1 MKKQGG
7 FQVLLLLRIYFK
19 FSTITLGNHLSGIF
33 EFRYFF
39 QVTLV
44 KMLNFTHL
52 HVHSQYSI
60 LDGACDLKALVKKAS
75 LLGMKGVAVT
85 DHGNLFGTK
94 AFLEAAAGISDFK
107 PVIGCE
113 TYVAR
118 RSRLDKVDPVDRKGE
133 HLILLAK
140 NPIGYQNLVK
150 LISSSWTE
158 GFYYKPRIDK
168 QLLKDHHE
176 GLIASSACLAGEIPR
191 AIQAGN
197 MSRAEAVLAE
207 YKELF
212 GDDFYLELMRH
223 KATDPTRD
231 TSVYERQEEVCKAL
245 IGLSRKFKVRLI
257 ASNDVHFLNESD
269 SEMHDR
275 LLCVNT
281 GKFMDDPDRLRYTG
295 QEWLKSQEEMYKLF
309 SDIPEAL
316 ENTMEVLD
324 KIEVYD
330 LNRDPIMP
338 DFPLPENFTDA
349 DEYLRHLTYKGAE
362 RRYPEITSEL
372 TERIDFE
379 LAVIKKMGYP
389 GYFLIVQDLLNAARE
404 MGVAVGPGRG
414 SAAGSVVAY
423 ATRITDVDPLKYN
436 LLFER
441 FLNPDRVS
449 LPDIDIDF
457 DEDGRD
463 RVLKWVVNKYGRD
476 KVAQVITFGTMAA
489 KGAIRDVGRVH
500 RMPIEQVNAL
510 TKLIPTR
517 PGITLRAAFEEV
529 PELKAAKLSSN
540 KLVAETLKYAEELE
554 GSIRQTGLHACGI
567 IIGRDEL
574 TQHIPV
580 ATNKESDLLVTQ
592 FDGDYI
598 EKVGMLKMDFLGLKT
613 LAIIKDAVIN
623 IKLSKGTDVDI
634 ETIPFDDPFTYE
646 LFSLGKT
653 TGIFQFESDGM
664 KKYLRELKPNQIED
678 LIAMNALY
686 RPGPMEYIPRYINRK
701 HGREKIEYDI
711 PAMEKYLKET
721 YGITVYQ
728 EQVMLLSQ
736 ELAGFSKGDADSL
749 RKAMGK
755 KIESLMVKLKPQ
767 FFEGCKKNGIH
778 EETVTKIWKDW
789 EAFANYAFN
798 KSHSTCYAYVAYR
811 QGYLKAHYPAEFMA
825 AILSRNLSDLKEITL
840 FLDECKRMG
849 ILVLGPDVNESEN
862 KFTVNRKGEIRF
874 GMAGIKNV
882 GEAAV
887 MSITDERKKNGP
899 FTSIFDFT
907 RRISSHHINKRC
919 MEALAKSGAFD
930 CFEGMHRSQLF
941 HKENGEETT
950 FLESI
955 IRHATDYHSRKSSS
969 QQSLFGEAEEVEM
982 VDLRL
987 PDSPPWSRLEQLRYE
1002 KEITGFYMSGHPLD
1016 DYKLE
1021 IEHFC
1026 NVTTEQLKAD
1036 LRPFKG
1042 KEVCFAGTVI
1052 NANHKTGKNGKPFG
1066 SFVIEDYLDFIS
1078 ISLFSE
1084 DYLRMKHFMEE
1095 GQHVFVKVRIEP
1107 RFDNPDQLTLR
1118 VLHVSL
1124 LAEVLEKNAKLLT
1137 LTFPIVELNEA
1148 VVDEILQLVKKHKG
1162 KCQLRIR
1169 VVDPGESFSIDLPS
1183 KKFRVNAKEVV
1194 QAVMDFPGISFHLS
1208 E

>member
-1 MKKQGG
+1 
-7 FQVLLLLRIYFK
+7 
-19 FSTITLGNHLSGIF
+19 
-33 EFRYFF
+33 
-39 QVTLV
+39 
-44 KMLNFTHL
+44 MLNFTHL

-60 LDGACDLKALVKKAS
+60 LDGACDVKALVKKAS
-75 LLGMKGVAVT
+75 TLGMKGIAIT
-85 DHGNLFGTK
+85 DHGNLFGAK
-94 AFLEAAAGISDFK
+94 AFLEAASGFKDLK

-118 RSRLDKVDPVDRKGE
+118 RSRFDKIDPADRKGE

-140 NPIGYQNLVK
+140 NLTGYQNLVK
-150 LISSSWTE
+150 LISYSWTE

-168 QLLKDHHE
+168 QLLKDYHE
-176 GLIASSACLAGEIPR
+176 GLVVSSACLAGEIPR

-197 MSRAEAVLAE
+197 MNKAEAAVAE
-207 YKELF
+207 YKEVF
-212 GDDFYLELMRH
+212 GEDFYLELMRH
-223 KATDPTRD
+223 KVTDPTRD
-231 TSVYERQEEVCKAL
+231 ASVYERQAEVEKIL
-245 IGLSRKFKVRLI
+245 IKLSRKFNVRLI
-257 ASNDVHFLNESD
+257 ASNDVHFLNEAD
-269 SEMHDR
+269 AGMHDR

-295 QEWLKSQEEMYKLF
+295 QEWLKSQEEMYSIF

-316 ENTMEVLD
+316 ENTMEVLE

-349 DEYLRHLTYKGAE
+349 DEYLRYLTYKGAE

-372 TERIDFE
+372 NERIDFE
-379 LAVIKKMGYP
+379 LATVKKMGYP

-423 ATRITDVDPLKYN
+423 CIRITDVDPLKYN

-463 RVLKWVVNKYGRD
+463 RVLKWVVGKYGRE

-500 RMPIEQVNAL
+500 RMPIEQVTAL
-510 TKLIPTR
+510 TKLIPSR
-517 PGITLRAAFEEV
+517 PGITLKDAFEEV

-540 KLVAETLKYAEELE
+540 KLIAETLKYAEELE

-567 IIGRDEL
+567 IIGRDDL
-574 TQHIPV
+574 TRYIPV
-580 ATNKESDLLVTQ
+580 ATNKESELLVTQ

-613 LAIIKDAVIN
+613 LAIIKDAIDN
-623 IKLSKGTDVDI
+623 IKLSKGFDLDI
-634 ETIPFDDPFTYE
+634 ESVPFDDQHTYE
-646 LFSLGKT
+646 LFSQGKT

-686 RPGPMEYIPRYINRK
+686 RPGPMEYIPRFINRK

-711 PAMEKYLKET
+711 PVMEKYLKDT

-736 ELAGFSKGDADSL
+736 ELAGFSKGEADSL
-749 RKAMGK
+749 RKAMAK
-755 KIESLMVKLKPQ
+755 KIEELMNKLKPK
-767 FFEGCKKNGIH
+767 FFEGCRKNGIH

-811 QGYLKAHYPAEFMA
+811 QAYIKAHYPAEFMA
-825 AILSRNLSDLKEITL
+825 AVLSRNLSDLKEITL

-849 ILVLGPDVNESEN
+849 LSVLGPDVNESEHR
-862 KFTVNRKGEIRF
+862 FTVNRKGEIRF

-887 MSITDERKKNGP
+887 MAITGERKKNGP
-899 FTSIFDFT
+899 FISIFDFT

-919 MEALAKSGAFD
+919 MEALARAGAFD
-930 CFEGMHRSQLF
+930 CFEGMHRAQLF
-941 HKENGEETT
+941 HKVNGEETT
-950 FLESI
+950 FLESV

-969 QQSLFGEAEEVEM
+969 QQSLFGEAEVVEM
-982 VDLRL
+982 IDLRL
-987 PDSPPWSRLEQLRYE
+987 PDCPPWSRLDQLRYE

-1016 DYKLE
+1016 DFKLE
-1021 IEHFC
+1021 IEQFC
-1026 NVTTEQLKAD
+1026 NVTSEQLKSD
-1036 LRPFKG
+1036 LSSFKG
-1042 KEVCFAGTVI
+1042 KEVCFAGTVVS
-1052 NANHKTGKNGKPFG
+1052 ATHKTGKTGKPFG
-1066 SFVIEDYLDFIS
+1066 SFTIEDYVDFIS
-1078 ISLFSE
+1078 VSLFSE
-1084 DYLRMKHFMEE
+1084 DYLRFKHFMDE
-1095 GQHVFVKVRIEP
+1095 GQHVFIKVKIEP
-1107 RFDNPDQLTLR
+1107 RYDNPDQLTLK

-1124 LAEVLEKNAKLLT
+1124 LAEVIEKNAKLLT
-1137 LTFPIVELNEA
+1137 LTFPIDELNDEA
-1148 VVDEILQLVKKHKG
+1148 VDKIHQLVTNNKG
-1162 KCQLRIR
+1162 KCRLRIR
-1169 VVDPGESFSIDLPS
+1169 VIDQEKAFNIELQS
-1183 KKFRVNAKEVV
+1183 KKFRVNAKEVIK
-1194 QAVMDFPGISFHLS
+1194 AVRDFPGISFHLS

>member
-1 MKKQGG
+1 
-7 FQVLLLLRIYFK
+7 
-19 FSTITLGNHLSGIF
+19 
-33 EFRYFF
+33 
-39 QVTLV
+39 
-44 KMLNFTHL
+44 MLNFTHL

-60 LDGACDLKALVKKAS
+60 LDGACDVKALVKKAS
-75 LLGMKGVAVT
+75 TLGMKGIAIT
-85 DHGNLFGTK
+85 DHGNLFGAK
-94 AFLEAAAGISDFK
+94 AFLEAASGFKDLK

-118 RSRLDKVDPVDRKGE
+118 RSRFDKIDPADRKGE

-140 NPIGYQNLVK
+140 NLTGYQNLVK
-150 LISSSWTE
+150 LISYSWTE

-168 QLLKDHHE
+168 QLLKDYHE
-176 GLIASSACLAGEIPR
+176 GLVVSSACLAGEIPR

-197 MSRAEAVLAE
+197 MNKAEAAVAE
-207 YKELF
+207 YKEVF
-212 GDDFYLELMRH
+212 GEDFYLELMRH
-223 KATDPTRD
+223 KVTDPTRD
-231 TSVYERQEEVCKAL
+231 ASVYERQAEVEKIL
-245 IGLSRKFKVRLI
+245 IKLSRKFNVRLI
-257 ASNDVHFLNESD
+257 ASNDVHFLNEAD
-269 SEMHDR
+269 AGMHDR

-295 QEWLKSQEEMYKLF
+295 QEWLKSQEEMYSIF

-316 ENTMEVLD
+316 ENTMEVLE

-349 DEYLRHLTYKGAE
+349 DEYLRYLTYKGAE

-372 TERIDFE
+372 NERIDFE
-379 LAVIKKMGYP
+379 LATVKKMGYP

-423 ATRITDVDPLKYN
+423 CIRITDVDPLKYN

-463 RVLKWVVNKYGRD
+463 RVLKWVVGKYGRE

-500 RMPIEQVNAL
+500 RMPIEQVTAL
-510 TKLIPTR
+510 TKLIPSR
-517 PGITLRAAFEEV
+517 PGITLKDAFEEV

-540 KLVAETLKYAEELE
+540 KLIAETLKYAEELE

-567 IIGRDEL
+567 IIGRDDL
-574 TQHIPV
+574 TRYIPV
-580 ATNKESDLLVTQ
+580 ATNKESELLVTQ

-613 LAIIKDAVIN
+613 LAIIKDAIDN
-623 IKLSKGTDVDI
+623 IKLSKGFDLDI
-634 ETIPFDDPFTYE
+634 ESVPFDDQHTYE
-646 LFSLGKT
+646 LFSQGKT

-686 RPGPMEYIPRYINRK
+686 RPGPMEYIPRFINRK

-711 PAMEKYLKET
+711 PVMEKYLKDT

-736 ELAGFSKGDADSL
+736 ELAGFSKGEADSL
-749 RKAMGK
+749 RKAMAK
-755 KIESLMVKLKPQ
+755 KIEELMNKLKPK
-767 FFEGCKKNGIH
+767 FFEGCRKNGIH

-811 QGYLKAHYPAEFMA
+811 QAYIKAHYPAEFMA
-825 AILSRNLSDLKEITL
+825 AVLSRNLSDLKEITL

-849 ILVLGPDVNESEN
+849 LSVLGPDVNESEHR
-862 KFTVNRKGEIRF
+862 FTVNRKGEIRF

-887 MSITDERKKNGP
+887 MAITGERKKNGP
-899 FTSIFDFT
+899 FISIFDFT

-919 MEALAKSGAFD
+919 MEALARAGAFD
-930 CFEGMHRSQLF
+930 CFEGMHRAQLF
-941 HKENGEETT
+941 HKVNGEETT
-950 FLESI
+950 FLESV

-969 QQSLFGEAEEVEM
+969 QQSLFGEAEVVEM
-982 VDLRL
+982 IDLRL
-987 PDSPPWSRLEQLRYE
+987 PDCPPWSRLDQLRYE

-1016 DYKLE
+1016 DFRLE
-1021 IEHFC
+1021 IEQFC
-1026 NVTTEQLKAD
+1026 NVTSEQLKSD
-1036 LRPFKG
+1036 LNSFKG

-1052 NANHKTGKNGKPFG
+1052 SATHKTGKTGKPFG
-1066 SFVIEDYLDFIS
+1066 SFAIEDYVDFIS
-1078 ISLFSE
+1078 VSLFSE
-1084 DYLRMKHFMEE
+1084 DYLRFKHFMDE
-1095 GQHVFVKVRIEP
+1095 GQHVFIKVKIEP
-1107 RFDNPDQLTLR
+1107 RYDNPDQLTLK

-1124 LAEVLEKNAKLLT
+1124 LAEVIEKNAKLLT
-1137 LTFPIVELNEA
+1137 LTFPVDELNDEA
-1148 VVDEILQLVKKHKG
+1148 VDKIHQLVTNNKG
-1162 KCQLRIR
+1162 KCRLRIR
-1169 VVDPGESFSIDLPS
+1169 VIDQEKAFNIELQS
-1183 KKFRVNAKEVV
+1183 KKFRVNAKEVIK
-1194 QAVMDFPGISFHLS
+1194 AVRDFPGISFHLS

>member
-1 MKKQGG
+1 MQ
-7 FQVLLLLRIYFK
+7 
-19 FSTITLGNHLSGIF
+19 
-33 EFRYFF
+33 
-39 QVTLV
+39 
-44 KMLNFTHL
+44 NFTHL

-60 LDGACDLKALVKKAS
+60 LDGACDVKALVKKAS
-75 LLGMKGVAVT
+75 SLGMKGVAIT
-85 DHGNLFGTK
+85 DHGNLFGVK
-94 AFLEAAAGISDFK
+94 AFLEAAAVIKDFK

-113 TYVAR
+113 TYVAK
-118 RSRLDKVDPVDRKGE
+118 RSRNDKIDPSDRKGE

-140 NPIGYQNLVK
+140 NLTGYHNLVK
-150 LISSSWTE
+150 LISAAWVE

-168 QLLKDHHE
+168 ELLQKYHE

-197 MSRAEAVLAE
+197 INKAEAAIAE

-212 GDDFYLELMRH
+212 GGDFYLELMRH
-223 KATDPTRD
+223 KTTDPTRD
-231 TSVYERQEEVCKAL
+231 ASVYERQAEVCKVL
-245 IGLSRKFKVRLI
+245 IGLAGKLNVKLI
-257 ASNDVHFLNESD
+257 ATNDVHFLNEAD
-269 SEMHDR
+269 ADMHDR

-295 QEWLKSQEEMYKLF
+295 QEWLKSQEEMYRLF
-309 SDIPEAL
+309 SDVPEAL

-324 KIEVYD
+324 KIEVYN

-338 DFPLPENFTDA
+338 DFPLPGNFTDP
-349 DEYLRHLTYKGAE
+349 DEYLRHVTYQGAAK
-362 RRYPEITSEL
+362 RYPEITGDIS
-372 TERIDFE
+372 ERIDFE
-379 LAVIKKMGYP
+379 LATIKKMGYP
-389 GYFLIVQDLLNAARE
+389 GYFLIVQDFLNAARE
-404 MGVAVGPGRG
+404 MGVSVGPGRG
-414 SAAGSVVAY
+414 SAAGSVVAFC
-423 ATRITDVDPLKYN
+423 TRITDVDPLKYN

-441 FLNPDRVS
+441 FLNPDRIS

-463 RVLKWVVNKYGRD
+463 RVLKWVVNKYGHN

-500 RMPIEQVNAL
+500 RLPIDQVSML
-510 TKLIPTR
+510 TKMIPSR
-517 PGITLRAAFEEV
+517 PGITLKTAYEEV

-540 KLVAETLKYAEELE
+540 KLIADTLKYAEELE

-567 IIGRDEL
+567 IIGRDDL
-574 TQHIPV
+574 TLHIPV
-580 ATNKESDLLVTQ
+580 AISKESELLVTQ

-613 LAIIKDAVIN
+613 LAIIKDAIYN
-623 IKLSKGTDVDI
+623 IKLSKNEDLDI
-634 ETIPFDDPFTYE
+634 ETIPFDDPLTYE

-686 RPGPMEYIPRYINRK
+686 RPGPMEYIPRFINRK

-711 PAMEKYLKET
+711 PAMEKYLKDT

-736 ELAGFSKGDADSL
+736 ELAGFSKGEADLL

-755 KIESLMVKLKPQ
+755 KIEELMNKLKPK
-767 FFEGCKKNGIH
+767 FFEGCKKNGIR

-798 KSHSTCYAYVAYR
+798 KSHSTCYAYVAFR
-811 QGYLKAHYPAEFMA
+811 QAYLKAHYPAEFMA
-825 AILSRNLSDLKEITL
+825 AVLSRNLTDLKEITL

-849 ILVLGPDVNESEN
+849 ISVLGPDVNESEHR
-862 KFTVNRKGEIRF
+862 FTVNRKGEIRF

-887 MSITDERKKNGP
+887 MAITDERKKNGP

-919 MEALAKSGAFD
+919 MEALARAGGFD
-930 CFEGMHRSQLF
+930 CFEGMHRAQLF
-941 HKENGEETT
+941 HKENGDETT
-950 FLESI
+950 FLESVL
-955 IRHATDYHSRKSSS
+955 RHATDFHSRQASS
-969 QQSLFGEAEEVEM
+969 QQSLFGEAEVVEM
-982 VDLRL
+982 VDLKL
-987 PDSPPWSRLEQLRYE
+987 PDCPPWSRREQLRYE

-1016 DYKLE
+1016 EFKLE
-1021 IEHFC
+1021 IGHFC
-1026 NVTTEQLKAD
+1026 NVTAEQLKSD
-1036 LRPFKG
+1036 LRVLKG
-1042 KEVCFAGTVI
+1042 KEVSFAGTVVGVT
-1052 NANHKTGKNGKPFG
+1052 HKVSKNGKPFG
-1066 SFVIEDYLDFIS
+1066 SFVIEDYVDFVS
-1078 ISLFSE
+1078 VSLFSE
-1084 DYLRMKHFMEE
+1084 DYLRFKHLMEE
-1095 GQHVFVKVRIEP
+1095 GQHVFIKLKVEP
-1107 RFDNPDQLTLR
+1107 RYDNPDQLNLR
-1118 VLHVSL
+1118 VNHISL
-1124 LAEVLEKNAKLLT
+1124 LSEVIEKNTKVLT
-1137 LTFPIVELNEA
+1137 LTFPVTELNETT
-1148 VVDEILQLVKKHKG
+1148 VDEVNHLVKKHKG
-1162 KCQLRIR
+1162 KCHLRIR
-1169 VVDPGESFSIDLPS
+1169 IFDPEDAINIDLPS
-1183 KKFRVNAKEVV
+1183 KKFRVNAKEIIS
-1194 QAVMDFPGISFHLS
+1194 AVMDFPGIGFQLS